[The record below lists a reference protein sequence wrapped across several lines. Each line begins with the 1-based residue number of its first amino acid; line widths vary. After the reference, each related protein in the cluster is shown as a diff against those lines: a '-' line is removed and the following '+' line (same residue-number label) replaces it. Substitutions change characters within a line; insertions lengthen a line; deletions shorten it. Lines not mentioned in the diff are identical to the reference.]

1 MAPNIGA
8 RMVPSEAISVA
19 NVMRLD
25 AAGVQMAFLAYLE
38 PGRLTNPRY
47 LVWWL
52 QRRLPQATI
61 VVGFWTLTAQEVVDR
76 DALAATPAD
85 SVVTSLSQAV
95 EQAVNAT
102 GLAAGGNL
110 VEVDPHASAAAPD

>member
-1 MAPNIGA
+1 
-8 RMVPSEAISVA
+8 
-19 NVMRLD
+19 
-25 AAGVQMAFLAYLE
+25 
-38 PGRLTNPRY
+38 

-76 DALAATPAD
+76 DALAATPVD